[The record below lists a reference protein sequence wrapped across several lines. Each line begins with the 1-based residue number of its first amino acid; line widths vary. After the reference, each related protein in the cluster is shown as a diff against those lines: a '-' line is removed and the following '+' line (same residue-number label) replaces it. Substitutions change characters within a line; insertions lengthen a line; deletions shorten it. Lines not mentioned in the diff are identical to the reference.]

1 MPAAPV
7 TCATELPIT
16 RDPLGAAAD
25 LARAFRHEPHVI
37 LEEAGRFSCAIG
49 AWAEVVVDRRTV
61 RLRVTGEDDV
71 VVPWREQPLRVVERL
86 LDGLGADRGRAY
98 GTAAFELARAN
109 AGMPVAEGAEELLH
123 VILPRTEVLFAAGR
137 ATVRSSDAREAA
149 EVARILAAPAAEP
162 APSLAASPAPE
173 SAIGRP
179 AAPTPL
185 PERDRPGVADPDESR
200 ARYEEAVAEGIAAIH
215 AGELQKVV
223 LSRRVPVTGDVDLP
237 ATFVR
242 GRRANTPARS
252 YLLGLGGV
260 EAVGFS
266 PEIVVAVDAR
276 GTVRTQPLAGTRALV
291 ADRVESRRLRDEL
304 LSDVK
309 EIHEHAISVKLAV
322 EEMAPVCRPG
332 SVRVEEFM
340 VVEERGSVQHLASRV
355 AGELAEGLT
364 SWDALAALFPAVTA
378 SGVPKRAAFDLI
390 RRLEGGDR
398 GLYAGAVL
406 RIDADGALDASL
418 VLRTLFRRGDATW
431 LQAGAGVTGSSRPA
445 RELEETR
452 EKLAS
457 IADHVV
463 RAQGAVG
470 PVGDAAR
477 ADADPADAGRA
488 AEPRSDAAPADA
500 RRAGMRAPRGAAAA
514 R

>member
-7 TCATELPIT
+7 TRVAELRIT
-16 RDPLGAAAD
+16 RDPLGAVAD
-25 LARAFRHEPHVI
+25 LARAFRDEPHVI

-49 AWAEVVVDRRTV
+49 AWAEVVVDRWVV
-61 RLRVTGEDDV
+61 RLRVRGEAEV
-71 VVPWREQPLRVVERL
+71 VVPWRDRPLRVVDRL
-86 LDGLGADRGRAY
+86 LADLGPDRGRAY
-98 GTAAFELARAN
+98 GTACFELARAH
-109 AGMPVAEGAEELLH
+109 AGMPVAAEAGELLH
-123 VILPRTEVLFAAGR
+123 VILPRTEVVIADGL
-137 ATVRSSDAREAA
+137 ATVRSGDAREAA
-149 EVARILAAPAAEP
+149 EVARILGAAEP
-162 APSLAASPAPE
+162 APSPSTEPHPCPAP
-173 SAIGRP
+173 
-179 AAPTPL
+179 
-185 PERDRPGVADPDESR
+185 DRPGVVDPEEGR
-200 ARYEEAVAEGIAAIH
+200 ERYLAAVASGVAAIH

-223 LSRRVPVTGDVDLP
+223 VSRRVPVTGEVDLP

-252 YLLGLGGV
+252 YLLGLGGI

-291 ADRVESRRLRDEL
+291 ADPIESRRLREEL
-304 LSDVK
+304 LSDAK

-340 VVEERGSVQHLASRV
+340 VVEERGTVQHLGSRV
-355 AGELAEGLT
+355 AGELADGLT
-364 SWDALAALFPAVTA
+364 CWDALAALFPAVTA

-390 RRLEGGDR
+390 RRLEGHDR
-398 GLYAGAVL
+398 DLYAGAVL
-406 RIDADGALDASL
+406 RIEPDGALDAAL
-418 VLRTLFRRGDATW
+418 VLRTLFRRGEATW
-431 LQAGAGVTGSSRPA
+431 LQAGAGVVGASSPA

-463 RAQGAVG
+463 RARE
-470 PVGDAAR
+470 P
-477 ADADPADAGRA
+477 GRA
-488 AEPRSDAAPADA
+488 AHASASVDAGAS
-500 RRAGMRAPRGAAAA
+500 AGAGDLGVSVTAPRGAAAG

>member
-7 TCATELPIT
+7 TRAAELRIT
-16 RDPLGAAAD
+16 RDPLGAVAD

-49 AWAEVVVDRRTV
+49 AWAEVVVDRRVV
-61 RLRVTGEDDV
+61 RLRVVGEEDV
-71 VVPWREQPLRVVERL
+71 VVPWREQPLREVDRL
-86 LDGLGADRGRAY
+86 LAGLGPDRGRAY
-98 GTAAFELARAN
+98 GTASFELACAH
-109 AGMPVAEGAEELLH
+109 AGMPVAPDAGELLH
-123 VILPRTEVLFAAGR
+123 VILPRTEVTIADGL
-137 ATVRSSDAREAA
+137 ATVRSGDAREAV
-149 EVARILAAPAAEP
+149 EVARILAAPEP
-162 APSLAASPAPE
+162 AADP
-173 SAIGRP
+173 
-179 AAPTPL
+179 
-185 PERDRPGVADPDESR
+185 ADPDPAPARPGIADPEEGR
-200 ARYEEAVAEGIAAIH
+200 ARYLAAVASGVAAIH

-223 LSRRVPVTGDVDLP
+223 VSRRVPVAGEVDLP

-291 ADRVESRRLRDEL
+291 ADPVESRRLREEL
-304 LSDVK
+304 LSDAK

-340 VVEERGSVQHLASRV
+340 VVEERGTVQHLASRV
-355 AGELAEGLT
+355 AGELVDGLT

-378 SGVPKRAAFDLI
+378 SGIPKRAAFDLI
-390 RRLEGGDR
+390 RRLEGRDR

-406 RIDADGALDASL
+406 RIDPDGALDAAL

-431 LQAGAGVTGSSRPA
+431 LQAGAGVMGASRPA

-463 RAQGAVG
+463 RA
-470 PVGDAAR
+470 R
-477 ADADPADAGRA
+477 
-488 AEPRSDAAPADA
+488 
-500 RRAGMRAPRGAAAA
+500 
-514 R
+514 

>member
-7 TCATELPIT
+7 TRVAELRIA
-16 RDPLGAAAD
+16 RDPLGAVAD
-25 LARAFRHEPHVI
+25 LARAFRDEPHVI

-49 AWAEVVVDRRTV
+49 AWAEVVVDRRVV
-61 RLRVTGEDDV
+61 RLRVRGEAEV
-71 VVPWREQPLRVVERL
+71 VVPWRDRPLRVVDRL
-86 LDGLGADRGRAY
+86 LAGLGPDRGRAY
-98 GTAAFELARAN
+98 GTACFELACAH
-109 AGMPVAEGAEELLH
+109 AGMPVAAEAGELLH
-123 VILPRTEVLFAAGR
+123 VILPRTEVVIADGL
-137 ATVRSSDAREAA
+137 ATVRSGDAREAA
-149 EVARILAAPAAEP
+149 EVARILGAAEP
-162 APSLAASPAPE
+162 APSPSPSPSPE
-173 SAIGRP
+173 P
-179 AAPTPL
+179 HPCPV
-185 PERDRPGVADPDESR
+185 PDRPGVVDPEEGR
-200 ARYEEAVAEGIAAIH
+200 ARYLAAVASGVAAIH

-223 LSRRVPVTGDVDLP
+223 VSRRVPVAGEVDLP

-252 YLLGLGGV
+252 YLLGLGGI

-291 ADRVESRRLRDEL
+291 ADPIESRRLREEL
-304 LSDVK
+304 LSDAK

-340 VVEERGSVQHLASRV
+340 VVEERGTVQHLGSRV
-355 AGELAEGLT
+355 AGELADGLT
-364 SWDALAALFPAVTA
+364 CWDALAALFPAVTA

-390 RRLEGGDR
+390 RRLEGHDR

-406 RIDADGALDASL
+406 RIEPDGALDAAL
-418 VLRTLFRRGDATW
+418 VLRTLFRRGDSTW
-431 LQAGAGVTGSSRPA
+431 LQAGAGVVGASTPA

-463 RAQGAVG
+463 RAREPGPAAHASASVDEGAS
-470 PVGDAAR
+470 
-477 ADADPADAGRA
+477 AG
-488 AEPRSDAAPADA
+488 EPGVSA
-500 RRAGMRAPRGAAAA
+500 RAPRGAAAG

>member
-7 TCATELPIT
+7 SRAAELRIT
-16 RDPLGAAAD
+16 RDPLGAVAD

-49 AWAEVVVDRRTV
+49 AWAEVVVDRRVV
-61 RLRVTGEDDV
+61 RLRVAGEDDV
-71 VVPWREQPLRVVERL
+71 VVPWREQPLRVVDRL
-86 LDGLGADRGRAY
+86 LEGLGPGRGRAY
-98 GTAAFELARAN
+98 GTASFELARAH
-109 AGMPVAEGAEELLH
+109 AGLPVAPDAGALLH
-123 VILPRTEVLFAAGR
+123 VILPRTEVTIADGL
-137 ATVRSSDAREAA
+137 ATVRSGDAREAA
-149 EVARILAAPAAEP
+149 QVARILAATEPEPAALAP
-162 APSLAASPAPE
+162 AP
-173 SAIGRP
+173 GHG
-179 AAPTPL
+179 
-185 PERDRPGVADPDESR
+185 GVADPEEGR
-200 ARYEEAVAEGIAAIH
+200 TRYLAAVASGIAAIH

-223 LSRRVPVTGDVDLP
+223 VSRRVPVAGEVDLP

-291 ADRVESRRLRDEL
+291 ADAVESRRLREEL
-304 LSDVK
+304 LSDAK

-322 EEMAPVCRPG
+322 EELAPVCRAG

-340 VVEERGSVQHLASRV
+340 VVEERGTVQHLASRV
-355 AGELAEGLT
+355 AGELADGLT

-390 RRLEGGDR
+390 RRLEGHDR

-406 RIDADGALDASL
+406 RIDPDGALDAAL

-431 LQAGAGVTGSSRPA
+431 MQAGAGVVGASRPT

-463 RAQGAVG
+463 RARG
-470 PVGDAAR
+470 PVAGAR
-477 ADADPADAGRA
+477 AADGGGIG
-488 AEPRSDAAPADA
+488 S
-500 RRAGMRAPRGAAAA
+500 RAPRGAAAG

>member
-7 TCATELPIT
+7 TRATELPIT

-61 RLRVTGEDDV
+61 RLRVDGEEDV

-86 LDGLGADRGRAY
+86 LAGLGPERGRAY

-109 AGMPVAEGAEELLH
+109 AGMPVAEEAGTLLH
-123 VILPRTEVLFAAGR
+123 VILPRTEAVFASGG
-137 ATVRSSDAREAA
+137 ATVRSADAREAA
-149 EVARILAAPAAEP
+149 EVARILAAPEPEP
-162 APSLAASPAPE
+162 ARE
-173 SAIGRP
+173 SG
-179 AAPTPL
+179 
-185 PERDRPGVADPDESR
+185 PERERPGVADPDEGR
-200 ARYEEAVAEGIAAIH
+200 ARYLAAVAEGIAAIH

-223 LSRRVPVTGDVDLP
+223 LSRRVPVAGDVDLP

-291 ADRVESRRLRDEL
+291 ADARESRRLREEL
-304 LSDVK
+304 LADVK

-322 EEMAPVCRPG
+322 EEMAPVCRAG

-355 AGELAEGLT
+355 AGELLDGLT

-463 RAQGAVG
+463 RARGTGA
-470 PVGDAAR
+470 
-477 ADADPADAGRA
+477 
-488 AEPRSDAAPADA
+488 
-500 RRAGMRAPRGAAAA
+500 RAPRGAAAA

>member
-7 TCATELPIT
+7 TRVAEVRIT
-16 RDPLGAAAD
+16 RDPLGAVAD
-25 LARAFRHEPHVI
+25 LARAFRHQPHVI

-49 AWAEVVVDRRTV
+49 AWAEVVVDRRVV
-61 RLRVTGEDDV
+61 RLRVADEDDV
-71 VVPWREQPLRVVERL
+71 VVPWREQPLRVVDGL
-86 LDGLGADRGRAY
+86 LDGLGPGRGRAY
-98 GTAAFELARAN
+98 GTASFELARAH
-109 AGMPVAEGAEELLH
+109 AGLPVAADAGELLH
-123 VILPRTEVLFAAGR
+123 VILPRTEVTIADGL
-137 ATVRSSDAREAA
+137 ATVRSGDAREAA
-149 EVARILAAPAAEP
+149 EVARILGAVEPVAEP
-162 APSLAASPAPE
+162 AALAPAPE
-173 SAIGRP
+173 H
-179 AAPTPL
+179 
-185 PERDRPGVADPDESR
+185 PGAADPEEGR
-200 ARYEEAVAEGIAAIH
+200 VRYLAAVASGIAAIH

-223 LSRRVPVTGDVDLP
+223 VSRRVPVAGEVDLP

-291 ADRVESRRLRDEL
+291 ADPVESRRLREEL
-304 LSDVK
+304 LADAK

-340 VVEERGSVQHLASRV
+340 VVEERGTVQHLASRV
-355 AGELAEGLT
+355 AGELADGLT

-390 RRLEGGDR
+390 RRLEGHDR

-406 RIDADGALDASL
+406 RIDADGALDAAL
-418 VLRTLFRRGDATW
+418 VLRTLFRRGGATW
-431 LQAGAGVTGSSRPA
+431 MQAGAGVVGASRPT

-463 RAQGAVG
+463 HAREPGRGAQAVDG
-470 PVGDAAR
+470 G
-477 ADADPADAGRA
+477 GIG
-488 AEPRSDAAPADA
+488 S
-500 RRAGMRAPRGAAAA
+500 RAPRGAAAG

>member
-1 MPAAPV
+1 M
-7 TCATELPIT
+7 
-16 RDPLGAAAD
+16 
-25 LARAFRHEPHVI
+25 
-37 LEEAGRFSCAIG
+37 
-49 AWAEVVVDRRTV
+49 
-61 RLRVTGEDDV
+61 
-71 VVPWREQPLRVVERL
+71 
-86 LDGLGADRGRAY
+86 
-98 GTAAFELARAN
+98 
-109 AGMPVAEGAEELLH
+109 
-123 VILPRTEVLFAAGR
+123 ILPRTEVVIADGL
-137 ATVRSSDAREAA
+137 ATVRSGDAREAA
-149 EVARILAAPAAEP
+149 EVARILGAAEP
-162 APSLAASPAPE
+162 APSPSPSPEPHPCPAP
-173 SAIGRP
+173 
-179 AAPTPL
+179 
-185 PERDRPGVADPDESR
+185 DRPGVVDPEEGR
-200 ARYEEAVAEGIAAIH
+200 ARYLAAVASGVAAIH

-223 LSRRVPVTGDVDLP
+223 VSRRVPVTGEVDLP

-252 YLLGLGGV
+252 YLLGLGGI

-291 ADRVESRRLRDEL
+291 ADPIESRRLREEL
-304 LSDVK
+304 LSDAK

-340 VVEERGSVQHLASRV
+340 VVEERGTVQHLGSRV
-355 AGELAEGLT
+355 AGELADGLT
-364 SWDALAALFPAVTA
+364 CWDALAALFPAVTA

-390 RRLEGGDR
+390 RRLEGHDR

-406 RIDADGALDASL
+406 QIEPDGALDAAL

-431 LQAGAGVTGSSRPA
+431 LQAGAGVVGASSPA

-463 RAQGAVG
+463 RARE
-470 PVGDAAR
+470 P
-477 ADADPADAGRA
+477 GRA
-488 AEPRSDAAPADA
+488 AHASASVDAGAS
-500 RRAGMRAPRGAAAA
+500 AGAGDLGVSVTAPRGAAAG

>member
-7 TCATELPIT
+7 TRVAELRIA
-16 RDPLGAAAD
+16 RDPLGAVAD
-25 LARAFRHEPHVI
+25 LARAFRHEPHVM

-49 AWAEVVVDRRTV
+49 AWAEVVVDRRVV
-61 RLRVTGEDDV
+61 RLRVAGEDDV
-71 VVPWREQPLRVVERL
+71 VVPWREQPLRVVDRL
-86 LDGLGADRGRAY
+86 LEGLGPGRGRAY
-98 GTAAFELARAN
+98 GTASFELARAH
-109 AGMPVAEGAEELLH
+109 AGLPVAADAGELLH
-123 VILPRTEVLFAAGR
+123 VILPRTEVTVADGL
-137 ATVRSSDAREAA
+137 ATVRSGDAREAA
-149 EVARILAAPAAEP
+149 AVARILEAAEPAAEP
-162 APSLAASPAPE
+162 ASGPTALAPAPE
-173 SAIGRP
+173 
-179 AAPTPL
+179 
-185 PERDRPGVADPDESR
+185 RPGVPDPEEGR
-200 ARYEEAVAEGIAAIH
+200 ARYLAAVASGIAAIH

-223 LSRRVPVTGDVDLP
+223 LSRRVPVAGEVDLP

-291 ADRVESRRLRDEL
+291 ADPVESRRLREEL
-304 LSDVK
+304 LSDAK

-340 VVEERGSVQHLASRV
+340 VVEERGTVQHLASRV
-355 AGELAEGLT
+355 AGELVDGLT
-364 SWDALAALFPAVTA
+364 CWDALAALFPAVTA

-390 RRLEGGDR
+390 RRLEGHDR

-406 RIDADGALDASL
+406 RIDADGALDAAL
-418 VLRTLFRRGDATW
+418 VLRTLFRRDGTTW
-431 LQAGAGVTGSSRPA
+431 LQAGAGVVGASRPT

-463 RAQGAVG
+463 RAREPGAG
-470 PVGDAAR
+470 AQAA
-477 ADADPADAGRA
+477 DEAGIG
-488 AEPRSDAAPADA
+488 S
-500 RRAGMRAPRGAAAA
+500 RAPRGAAAG

>member
-7 TCATELPIT
+7 TRVAELRIT
-16 RDPLGAAAD
+16 RDPLGAVAD
-25 LARAFRHEPHVI
+25 LARAFRDEPHVI

-49 AWAEVVVDRRTV
+49 AWAEVVVDRRVV
-61 RLRVTGEDDV
+61 RLRVRGEAEV
-71 VVPWREQPLRVVERL
+71 VVPWRDRPLRVVDRL
-86 LDGLGADRGRAY
+86 LAGLGPDRGRAY
-98 GTAAFELARAN
+98 GTACFELARAH
-109 AGMPVAEGAEELLH
+109 AGMPVAAEAGELLH
-123 VILPRTEVLFAAGR
+123 VILPRTEVVIADGL
-137 ATVRSSDAREAA
+137 ATVRSGDAREAA
-149 EVARILAAPAAEP
+149 EVARILGAAEP
-162 APSLAASPAPE
+162 APSPSPEPHPCPAP
-173 SAIGRP
+173 
-179 AAPTPL
+179 
-185 PERDRPGVADPDESR
+185 DRPGVVDPEEGR
-200 ARYEEAVAEGIAAIH
+200 ARYLAAVASGVAAIH

-223 LSRRVPVTGDVDLP
+223 VSRRVPVTGEVDLP

-252 YLLGLGGV
+252 YLLGLGGI

-291 ADRVESRRLRDEL
+291 ADPIESRRLREEL
-304 LSDVK
+304 LSDAK

-340 VVEERGSVQHLASRV
+340 VVEERGTVQHLGSRV
-355 AGELAEGLT
+355 AGELADGLT
-364 SWDALAALFPAVTA
+364 CWDALAALFPAVTA

-390 RRLEGGDR
+390 RRLEGHDR
-398 GLYAGAVL
+398 DLYAGAVL
-406 RIDADGALDASL
+406 RIEPDGALDAAL
-418 VLRTLFRRGDATW
+418 ALRTLFRRGDATW
-431 LQAGAGVTGSSRPA
+431 LQAGAGVVGASSPA

-463 RAQGAVG
+463 RARE
-470 PVGDAAR
+470 P
-477 ADADPADAGRA
+477 GRA
-488 AEPRSDAAPADA
+488 AHASASVDAGAS
-500 RRAGMRAPRGAAAA
+500 AGAGGLGVSVTAPRGAAAG

>member
-7 TCATELPIT
+7 TRVAELRIT
-16 RDPLGAAAD
+16 RDPLGAVAD
-25 LARAFRHEPHVI
+25 LARAVRHEPHVI

-49 AWAEVVVDRRTV
+49 AWAEVVVDRRVV
-61 RLRVTGEDDV
+61 RLRVAGEEDV
-71 VVPWREQPLRVVERL
+71 VVPWREQPLRVVDRL
-86 LDGLGADRGRAY
+86 LAGLGPGRGRAF
-98 GTAAFELARAN
+98 GTASFELARAH
-109 AGMPVAEGAEELLH
+109 AGLPVAADAGELLH
-123 VILPRTEVLFAAGR
+123 VILPRTEVTIADGL
-137 ATVRSSDAREAA
+137 ATVRSGDAREAA
-149 EVARILAAPAAEP
+149 AVARILGAAEP
-162 APSLAASPAPE
+162 AVEPAS
-173 SAIGRP
+173 GP
-179 AAPTPL
+179 AALVPAH
-185 PERDRPGVADPDESR
+185 ERSGVADPEEGR
-200 ARYEEAVAEGIAAIH
+200 ARYLAAVASGIAAIH

-223 LSRRVPVTGDVDLP
+223 VSRRVPVMGEVDLP

-276 GTVRTQPLAGTRALV
+276 GIVRTQPLAGTRALV
-291 ADRVESRRLRDEL
+291 ADPVESRRLREEL
-304 LSDVK
+304 LSDAK

-332 SVRVEEFM
+332 SVRVEQFM
-340 VVEERGSVQHLASRV
+340 VVEERGTVQHLASRV
-355 AGELAEGLT
+355 AGELADGLT
-364 SWDALAALFPAVTA
+364 CWDALAALFPAVTA
-378 SGVPKRAAFDLI
+378 SGVPKRAAYDLI
-390 RRLEGGDR
+390 RRLEGHDR

-406 RIDADGALDASL
+406 RIDADGALDAAL
-418 VLRTLFRRGDATW
+418 VLRTLFRRGGTTW
-431 LQAGAGVTGSSRPA
+431 LQAGAGVVGASRPT

-463 RAQGAVG
+463 RAPGTVTGARTSVG
-470 PVGDAAR
+470 G
-477 ADADPADAGRA
+477 GIG
-488 AEPRSDAAPADA
+488 S
-500 RRAGMRAPRGAAAA
+500 RAPRGAAAG